1 MPTPLLTIAGAGI
14 NLGDRWLL
22 RGGDLTL
29 HAGDRLALVGRNGA
43 GKSSLMKLMAG
54 RADMD
59 EGSLWMAPGSSVAY
73 LPQAPVIPPGMTL
86 RSVVTAGHDADWLG
100 RPVPIHKAEEFLQ
113 RLGLDP
119 DRLSDGLSGGE
130 SRRVSLARAL
140 YTEPDVLLLD
150 EPTNHMDMPTIEWM
164 EEMLRRHRGALL
176 VVSHDRAFLRNLGTG
191 IVWLH
196 SGKLRRR
203 DGDFAQFDSWSEGI
217 LAEEAVVL
225 HKMDRRIAAETKWS
239 REGISARRKRNQGRL
254 RELEALRL
262 DRART
267 GGITQRTMK
276 METGPAEGGGQLVLE
291 AIDLS
296 ISVPLPPTGAKDIG
310 VKDIGD
316 RDNGSG
322 DEAARRQLLNHF
334 NMLVRRSDRIGIVG
348 PNGIGKSTLV
358 RVLLGLAS
366 PDSGRVRQ
374 GFGLNPAYFDQQR
387 SALDRNSSPWTIL
400 TGGSSDMIEVA
411 GQQKHVT
418 AYLRD
423 FLFDDHKMT
432 QKVAT
437 LSGGEQNR
445 LLLAKL
451 FAETHNFL
459 VLDEPTNDLDMETL
473 DLLQEVIAEY
483 DGTILI
489 VSHDRDFLD
498 RTVTALLAFEG
509 EAKVSAHAGG
519 YTDYLERRT
528 AAMARR
534 AARESGIGG
543 TGANGTRANGTRANS
558 RENGKANG
566 RAGGRGGTR
575 TAAKP
580 TGNRTA
586 KLSFK
591 DRHALDTL
599 PGEIEALEAEIADLE
614 TRLADPAFFASD
626 PDGFAAAADRLATAR
641 TEKEAKETRWLEAAE
656 AEEAL
661 RANT

>member
-22 RGGDLTL
+22 RGGELTL

-73 LPQAPVIPPGMTL
+73 LPQAPEIPPGMTL

-100 RPVPIHKAEEFLQ
+100 RPVPIHKAEEFLM

-164 EEMLRRHRGALL
+164 EQMLGQHRGALL

-196 SGKLRRR
+196 NGRLRRR
-203 DGDFAQFDSWSEGI
+203 EGDFAQFDSWSEGI
-217 LAEEAVVL
+217 IAEEAVVL

-262 DRART
+262 ERART
-267 GGITQRTMK
+267 GGITQRAMK

-296 ISVPLPPTGAKDIG
+296 VSVPLPPNGGDSTGTD
-310 VKDIGD
+310 D
-316 RDNGSG
+316 S
-322 DEAARRQLLNHF
+322 ETARRQLLSHF

-366 PDSGRVRQ
+366 PDGGRVRQ

-387 SALDRNSSPWTIL
+387 SALDRNSSPWTVL

-498 RTVTALLAFEG
+498 RTVTSLLAFEG
-509 EAKVSAHAGG
+509 GTKVSAHAGG
-519 YTDYLERRT
+519 YSEYLERRT
-528 AAMARR
+528 AAIARR
-534 AARESGIGG
+534 AARESGMDGG
-543 TGANGTRANGTRANS
+543 RGNR
-558 RENGKANG
+558 KANG
-566 RAGGRGGTR
+566 KGSGKGGGK
-575 TAAKP
+575 TAQKP
-580 TGNRTA
+580 SGNRTA
-586 KLSFK
+586 RLSFK

-599 PGEIEALEAEIADLE
+599 PGEIAALETEIAELE
-614 TRLADPAFFASD
+614 ARLADPAFFTSD
-626 PDGFAAAADRLATAR
+626 PDGFAAAADRLAAAR
-641 TEKEAKETRWLEAAE
+641 EDKEAKETRWLDAAA

-661 RANT
+661 QAG

>member
-22 RGGDLTL
+22 RSGDLTL

-73 LPQAPVIPPGMTL
+73 LPQAPQIPPGMTL

-100 RPVPIHKAEEFLQ
+100 RPVPIHKAEEFLM
-113 RLGLDP
+113 RFGLDP
-119 DRLSDGLSGGE
+119 DRISDGLSGGE

-164 EEMLRRHRGALL
+164 EEMLRQHRGALL

-191 IVWLH
+191 IVWLRN
-196 SGKLRRR
+196 GKLRRR
-203 DGDFAQFDSWSEGI
+203 EGDFAQFDSWCEGI

-254 RELEALRL
+254 RELEEMRVE
-262 DRART
+262 RART

-296 ISVPLPPTGAKDIG
+296 VSVPLPPTATGGAD
-310 VKDIGD
+310 DLNEATED
-316 RDNGSG
+316 R
-322 DEAARRQLLNHF
+322 RRQLLNHF

-366 PDSGRVRQ
+366 PDAGRVRQ
-374 GFGLNPAYFDQQR
+374 GSGLNPAYFDQQR
-387 SALDRNSSPWTIL
+387 SALDRNSSPWTVL

-509 EAKVSAHAGG
+509 DSKVTAHAGG
-519 YTDYLERRT
+519 YSDYLERRT

-534 AARESGIGG
+534 AARESGMDRGRG
-543 TGANGTRANGTRANS
+543 DGKT
-558 RENGKANG
+558 NGKANG
-566 RAGGRGGTR
+566 KGGGRGGGK
-575 TAAKP
+575 TARKP

-626 PDGFAAAADRLATAR
+626 RDGFAKAADRLGTAR
-641 TEKEAKETRWLEAAE
+641 AETEAKEARWLKAAE

-661 RANT
+661 HAENPG

>member
-1 MPTPLLTIAGAGI
+1 MPTPLLTIAAAGI

-22 RGGDLTL
+22 RGGELTL

-54 RADMD
+54 RTDMD

-73 LPQAPVIPPGMTL
+73 LPQAPHIPPGMTL

-100 RPVPIHKAEEFLQ
+100 RPVPVHKAEEFLM

-119 DRLSDGLSGGE
+119 DRMSDGLSGGE

-164 EEMLRRHRGALL
+164 EEMLRQHRGALL

-196 SGKLRRR
+196 NGRLRRR
-203 DGDFAQFDSWSEGI
+203 EGDFAQFDSWSEGI
-217 LAEEAVVL
+217 IAEEAVVL

-262 DRART
+262 ERART
-267 GGITQRTMK
+267 GGITQRAMK

-296 ISVPLPPTGAKDIG
+296 VSVPLPPTGDASTADASA
-310 VKDIGD
+310 
-316 RDNGSG
+316 RDNSAADNSTADVG
-322 DEAARRQLLNHF
+322 ETARRQLLNHF

-366 PDSGRVRQ
+366 PDGGRVRQ

-387 SALDRNSSPWTIL
+387 SALDRNSSPWTVL
-400 TGGSSDMIEVA
+400 TGGSSDMIEIA

-498 RTVTALLAFEG
+498 RTVTSLLAFEG
-509 EAKVSAHAGG
+509 ETKVSAHAGG
-519 YTDYLERRT
+519 YTEYLERRT
-528 AAMARR
+528 AAIARR
-534 AARESGIGG
+534 AARESGIDGG
-543 TGANGTRANGTRANS
+543 KGNR
-558 RENGKANG
+558 KANG
-566 RAGGRGGTR
+566 RGGGRSGGR
-575 TAAKP
+575 TAQKP

-599 PGEIEALEAEIADLE
+599 PGEIEALEGEIAGLE
-614 TRLADPAFFASD
+614 ARLADPAFFTSD
-626 PDGFAAAADRLATAR
+626 PDGFTAAADRLAAAR
-641 TEKEAKETRWLEAAE
+641 AEKDAKEARWLDAAA

-661 RANT
+661 QAGGAG

>member
-1 MPTPLLTIAGAGI
+1 MPTPLLTIASAGI

-22 RGGDLTL
+22 RGADLTL

-54 RADMD
+54 RTDMD

-73 LPQAPVIPPGMTL
+73 LPQAPQLPTGMTL
-86 RSVVTAGHDADWLG
+86 RSVVVAGHDADWLG
-100 RPVPIHKAEEFLQ
+100 RPVPVHKAEEFLQ

-119 DRLSDGLSGGE
+119 DRMSDGLSGGE
-130 SRRVSLARAL
+130 ARRVSLARAL

-164 EEMLRRHRGALL
+164 EDMLRQHRGALL

-196 SGKLRRR
+196 NGRLRRR
-203 DGDFAQFDSWSEGI
+203 EGDFGQFDDWSENI
-217 LAEEAVVL
+217 LADEAVVL
-225 HKMDRRIAAETKWS
+225 HKMDRKIASETKWS

-254 RELEALRL
+254 RELEALRIE
-262 DRART
+262 RART
-267 GGITQRTMK
+267 GGITQRAMK

-296 ISVPLPPTGAKDIG
+296 VSVPMPPREDEE
-310 VKDIGD
+310 
-316 RDNGSG
+316 
-322 DEAARRQLLNHF
+322 EAARRQLLNHF

-358 RVLLGLAS
+358 KVLLGLS
-366 PDSGRVRQ
+366 DPDGGRVRQ
-374 GFGLNPAYFDQQR
+374 GFGLLPAYFDQQR
-387 SALDRNSSPWTIL
+387 SALDRNSSPWTVL
-400 TGGSSDMIEVA
+400 TDGSSDMIEVA
-411 GQQKHVT
+411 GTTRHVT

-483 DGTILI
+483 DGTVLI

-498 RTVTALLAFEG
+498 RTVTAILAFEG
-509 EAKVSAHAGG
+509 DGKVSAHAGG
-519 YTDYLERRT
+519 FSDYLGRRT
-528 AAMARR
+528 AAAARR
-534 AARESGIGG
+534 AAKDDGRKSGTKGG
-543 TGANGTRANGTRANS
+543 S
-558 RENGKANG
+558 KA
-566 RAGGRGGTR
+566 A
-575 TAAKP
+575 AAKP
-580 TGNRTA
+580 TANRTA

-591 DRHALDTL
+591 DQHALDKL
-599 PGEIEALEAEIADLE
+599 PGEIEALEAEIAALE
-614 TRLADPAFFASD
+614 ARLADPDLFAKN
-626 PDGFAAAADRLATAR
+626 PDRFNAAADRLAAAR
-641 TEKEAKETRWLEAAE
+641 DEKDEKELRWLDAAE
-656 AEEAL
+656 KAEAL
-661 RANT
+661 EADRG

>member
-1 MPTPLLTIAGAGI
+1 MPTPLLTIADAGI

-22 RGGDLTL
+22 RHADVTL

-54 RADMD
+54 RTDMD

-73 LPQAPVIPPGMTL
+73 LPQAPQLPTGMTL
-86 RSVVTAGHDADWLG
+86 RSVVVAGHDADWLG
-100 RPVPIHKAEEFLQ
+100 RPVPVHKAEEFLM

-119 DRLSDGLSGGE
+119 DRMSDGLSGGE

-164 EEMLRRHRGALL
+164 EDMLRQHRGALL

-196 SGKLRRR
+196 QGKLRRR
-203 DGDFAQFDSWSEGI
+203 DGDFAQFDDWSEGI
-217 LAEEAVVL
+217 MAEEAVVL
-225 HKMDRRIAAETKWS
+225 HKMDRKIAAETKWS

-262 DRART
+262 ERART
-267 GGITQRTMK
+267 GGIAQRAMK

-296 ISVPLPPTGAKDIG
+296 VSVPLPKTED
-310 VKDIGD
+310 
-316 RDNGSG
+316 S
-322 DEAARRQLLNHF
+322 DEEARRQLLNHF

-358 RVLLGLAS
+358 KVLLGLDE
-366 PDSGRVRQ
+366 PDGGRVRQ
-374 GFGLNPAYFDQQR
+374 GFGLLPAYFDQQR
-387 SALDRNSSPWTIL
+387 SALDRNASPWTVL

-411 GQQKHVT
+411 GTTRHVT

-473 DLLQEVIAEY
+473 DLLQEVVAEY

-498 RTVTALLAFEG
+498 RTVTAILAFEG
-509 EAKVSAHAGG
+509 DGKVSAHAGG
-519 YTDYLERRT
+519 FSDYLGRRT
-528 AAMARR
+528 AAETRR
-534 AARESGIGG
+534 AAKEDARKSG
-543 TGANGTRANGTRANS
+543 
-558 RENGKANG
+558 GKK
-566 RAGGRGGTR
+566 
-575 TAAKP
+575 AATKP
-580 TGNRTA
+580 VGNRTA

-591 DRHALDTL
+591 DQHALDTL
-599 PGEIEALEAEIADLE
+599 PGEIEALETEITGLE
-614 TRLADPAFFASD
+614 AQLADPALFAKN
-626 PDGFAAAADRLATAR
+626 PERFNAAADRLSAAR
-641 TEKEAKETRWLEAAE
+641 TEKDDKELRWLDAAE
-656 AEEAL
+656 KAEAL
-661 RANT
+661 EAERG

>member
-1 MPTPLLTIAGAGI
+1 MPTPLLTIADAGI

-22 RGGDLTL
+22 RHADVTL

-54 RADMD
+54 RTDMD

-73 LPQAPVIPPGMTL
+73 LPQAPQLPTGMTL
-86 RSVVTAGHDADWLG
+86 RSVVVAGHDADWLG
-100 RPVPIHKAEEFLQ
+100 RPVPVHKAEEFLM

-119 DRLSDGLSGGE
+119 DRMSDGLSGGE

-164 EEMLRRHRGALL
+164 EDMLRQHRGALL

-196 SGKLRRR
+196 QGKLRRR
-203 DGDFAQFDSWSEGI
+203 DGDFAQFDDWSEGI
-217 LAEEAVVL
+217 MAEEAVVL
-225 HKMDRRIAAETKWS
+225 HKMDRKIAAETKWS

-254 RELEALRL
+254 RELEALRVE
-262 DRART
+262 RART
-267 GGITQRTMK
+267 GGIAQRAMK

-296 ISVPLPPTGAKDIG
+296 VSVPLPKTED
-310 VKDIGD
+310 
-316 RDNGSG
+316 S
-322 DEAARRQLLNHF
+322 DEEARRQLLNHF

-358 RVLLGLAS
+358 KVLLGLDE
-366 PDSGRVRQ
+366 PDGGRVRQ
-374 GFGLNPAYFDQQR
+374 GFGLLPAYFDQQR
-387 SALDRNSSPWTIL
+387 SALDRNASPWTVL

-411 GQQKHVT
+411 GTTRHVT

-473 DLLQEVIAEY
+473 DLLQEVVAEY

-498 RTVTALLAFEG
+498 RTVTAILAFEG
-509 EAKVSAHAGG
+509 DGKVSAHAGG
-519 YTDYLERRT
+519 FSDYLGRRT
-528 AAMARR
+528 AAETRR
-534 AARESGIGG
+534 AAKEDARKSG
-543 TGANGTRANGTRANS
+543 
-558 RENGKANG
+558 GKK
-566 RAGGRGGTR
+566 
-575 TAAKP
+575 AATKP
-580 TGNRTA
+580 VGNRTA

-591 DRHALDTL
+591 DQHALDTL
-599 PGEIEALEAEIADLE
+599 PGEIEALETEITGLE
-614 TRLADPAFFASD
+614 AQLADPALFAKN
-626 PDGFAAAADRLATAR
+626 PERFNAAADRLSAAR
-641 TEKEAKETRWLEAAE
+641 TEKDDKELRWLDAAE
-656 AEEAL
+656 KAEAL
-661 RANT
+661 EAERG

>member
-1 MPTPLLTIAGAGI
+1 MPTPLLTIADAGI

-22 RGGDLTL
+22 RHADVTL

-54 RADMD
+54 RTDMD

-73 LPQAPVIPPGMTL
+73 LPQAPKLPTGMTL
-86 RSVVTAGHDADWLG
+86 RSVVVAGHDADWLG
-100 RPVPIHKAEEFLQ
+100 RPVPVHKAEEFLQ

-119 DRLSDGLSGGE
+119 DRMSDGLSGGE
-130 SRRVSLARAL
+130 ARRVSLARAL

-164 EEMLRRHRGALL
+164 EDMLRQHRGGLL

-196 SGKLRRR
+196 QGKLRRR
-203 DGDFAQFDSWSEGI
+203 DGDFAQFDDWSEGI

-225 HKMDRRIAAETKWS
+225 HKMDRKIAAETKWS

-262 DRART
+262 ERART
-267 GGITQRTMK
+267 GGIAQRAMK

-296 ISVPLPPTGAKDIG
+296 VSVPLPQTED
-310 VKDIGD
+310 
-316 RDNGSG
+316 S
-322 DEAARRQLLNHF
+322 DEEARRQLLNHF

-358 RVLLGLAS
+358 KVLLGLS
-366 PDSGRVRQ
+366 EPDGGRVRQ
-374 GFGLNPAYFDQQR
+374 GFGLLPAYFDQQR
-387 SALDRNSSPWTIL
+387 SALDRTSSPWTVL

-411 GQQKHVT
+411 GTTRHVT

-473 DLLQEVIAEY
+473 DLLQEVVAEY

-498 RTVTALLAFEG
+498 RTVTAILAFEG
-509 EAKVSAHAGG
+509 DGKVSAHAGG
-519 YTDYLERRT
+519 FSDYLGRRT
-528 AAMARR
+528 AAATRR
-534 AARESGIGG
+534 AAREEARKGG
-543 TGANGTRANGTRANS
+543 AKSA
-558 RENGKANG
+558 GKA
-566 RAGGRGGTR
+566 
-575 TAAKP
+575 AAKP
-580 TGNRTA
+580 NTKPVGNRTA

-591 DRHALDTL
+591 DQHALDTL
-599 PGEIEALEAEIADLE
+599 PGEIEALEAEIARLE
-614 TRLADPAFFASD
+614 GRLADPELFAKN
-626 PDGFAAAADRLATAR
+626 PEKFTAAADRLAAAR
-641 TEKEAKETRWLEAAE
+641 TEKDEKELRWLEAAE
-656 AEEAL
+656 KAEAL
-661 RANT
+661 EAERG

>member
-1 MPTPLLTIAGAGI
+1 MPTPLLTIADAGI

-22 RGGDLTL
+22 RHADVTL

-54 RADMD
+54 RTDMD

-73 LPQAPVIPPGMTL
+73 LPQAPQLPTGMTL
-86 RSVVTAGHDADWLG
+86 RSVVVAGHDADWLG

-113 RLGLDP
+113 RLRLDP
-119 DRLSDGLSGGE
+119 DRMSDGLSGGE
-130 SRRVSLARAL
+130 ARRVSLARAL

-164 EEMLRRHRGALL
+164 EDMLRQHRGALL

-191 IVWLH
+191 IVWLNG
-196 SGKLRRR
+196 GKLRRR
-203 DGDFAQFDSWSEGI
+203 DGEFSQFDDWSEGI

-225 HKMDRRIAAETKWS
+225 HKMDRKIAAETKWS

-262 DRART
+262 ERART
-267 GGITQRTMK
+267 GGIAQRAMK

-296 ISVPLPPTGAKDIG
+296 VSVPLPQTED
-310 VKDIGD
+310 
-316 RDNGSG
+316 S
-322 DEAARRQLLNHF
+322 DEAARRQLLSHF

-358 RVLLGLAS
+358 KVLLGLS
-366 PDSGRVRQ
+366 EPEGGRVRQ
-374 GFGLNPAYFDQQR
+374 GFGLLPAYFDQQR
-387 SALDRNSSPWTIL
+387 SALDRNSSPWTVL

-411 GQQKHVT
+411 GNTRHVT

-498 RTVTALLAFEG
+498 RTVTAILAFEG
-509 EAKVSAHAGG
+509 DGKVSAHAGG
-519 YTDYLERRT
+519 FSDYLGRRT
-528 AAMARR
+528 AAATRR
-534 AARESGIGG
+534 AAREDAKKGG
-543 TGANGTRANGTRANS
+543 GKSA
-558 RENGKANG
+558 GKA
-566 RAGGRGGTR
+566 
-575 TAAKP
+575 AAKP
-580 TGNRTA
+580 NTKPVGNRTA

-591 DRHALDTL
+591 DQHALDTL
-599 PGEIEALEAEIADLE
+599 PGEIEALEAEIASLE
-614 TRLADPAFFASD
+614 ARLADPGLFAKNPEKFNAS
-626 PDGFAAAADRLATAR
+626 ADRLSAAR
-641 TEKEAKETRWLEAAE
+641 TEKDVKELRWLEAAE
-656 AEEAL
+656 KAEAL
-661 RANT
+661 EAERG

>member
-22 RGGDLTL
+22 RGGELTL

-73 LPQAPVIPPGMTL
+73 LPQAPEIPPGMTL

-100 RPVPIHKAEEFLQ
+100 RPVPIHKAEEFLM

-164 EEMLRRHRGALL
+164 EQMLGQHRGALL

-196 SGKLRRR
+196 NGRLRRR
-203 DGDFAQFDSWSEGI
+203 EGDFAQFDSWSEGI
-217 LAEEAVVL
+217 IAEEAVVL

-262 DRART
+262 ERART
-267 GGITQRTMK
+267 GGITQRAMK

-296 ISVPLPPTGAKDIG
+296 VSVPLPPNGGDSTGTD
-310 VKDIGD
+310 D
-316 RDNGSG
+316 S
-322 DEAARRQLLNHF
+322 ETARRQLLSHF

-366 PDSGRVRQ
+366 PDGGRVRQ

-387 SALDRNSSPWTIL
+387 SALDRNSSPWTVL

-498 RTVTALLAFEG
+498 RTVTSLLAFEG
-509 EAKVSAHAGG
+509 GTKVSAHAGG
-519 YTDYLERRT
+519 YSEYLERRT
-528 AAMARR
+528 AAIARR
-534 AARESGIGG
+534 AARESGMDGG
-543 TGANGTRANGTRANS
+543 RGNR
-558 RENGKANG
+558 KANG
-566 RAGGRGGTR
+566 KSGGKSGGKGGGR
-575 TAAKP
+575 TAQKP
-580 TGNRTA
+580 SGNRTA
-586 KLSFK
+586 RLSFK

-599 PGEIEALEAEIADLE
+599 PGEIAALEAEIAELE
-614 TRLADPAFFASD
+614 ARLADPAFFTSD
-626 PDGFAAAADRLATAR
+626 PDGFAAAADRLAAAR
-641 TEKEAKETRWLEAAE
+641 EDKEAKETRWLDAAA

-661 RANT
+661 QAG

>member
-22 RGGDLTL
+22 RGGELTL

-73 LPQAPVIPPGMTL
+73 LPQAPEIPPGMTL

-100 RPVPIHKAEEFLQ
+100 RPVPIHKAEEFLM

-164 EEMLRRHRGALL
+164 EQMLGQHRGALL

-196 SGKLRRR
+196 NGRLRRR
-203 DGDFAQFDSWSEGI
+203 EGDFAQFDSWSEGI
-217 LAEEAVVL
+217 IAEEAVVL

-262 DRART
+262 ERART
-267 GGITQRTMK
+267 GGITQRAMK

-296 ISVPLPPTGAKDIG
+296 VSVPLPPNGGDSTGTD
-310 VKDIGD
+310 D
-316 RDNGSG
+316 S
-322 DEAARRQLLNHF
+322 ETARRQLLSHF

-366 PDSGRVRQ
+366 PDGGRVRQ

-387 SALDRNSSPWTIL
+387 SALDRNSSPWTVL

-498 RTVTALLAFEG
+498 RTVTSLLAFEG
-509 EAKVSAHAGG
+509 GTKVSAHAGG
-519 YTDYLERRT
+519 YSEYLERRT
-528 AAMARR
+528 AAIARR
-534 AARESGIGG
+534 AARESGMDGG
-543 TGANGTRANGTRANS
+543 RGNR
-558 RENGKANG
+558 KANG
-566 RAGGRGGTR
+566 KSGGKSGGKGGGR
-575 TAAKP
+575 TAQKLS
-580 TGNRTA
+580 GNRTA
-586 KLSFK
+586 RLSFK

-599 PGEIEALEAEIADLE
+599 PGEIEALESEIAGLE
-614 TRLADPAFFASD
+614 ARLADPAFFTSD
-626 PDGFAAAADRLATAR
+626 PDGFNRAADRLAAAR
-641 TEKEAKETRWLEAAE
+641 EDKEAKETRWLDAAA

-661 RANT
+661 QAG

>member
-54 RADMD
+54 RTDMD

-100 RPVPIHKAEEFLQ
+100 RPVPIHKAEEFLM

-164 EEMLRRHRGALL
+164 EEMLRQHRGALL

-196 SGKLRRR
+196 NGKLRRR
-203 DGDFAQFDSWSEGI
+203 EGDFAQFDSWSEGI

-225 HKMDRRIAAETKWS
+225 HKMDRRIASETKWS

-254 RELEALRL
+254 RELEGLRVE
-262 DRART
+262 RART
-267 GGITQRTMK
+267 GGITQRNMK

-296 ISVPLPPTGAKDIG
+296 VSVPLPPTAAAGAD
-310 VKDIGD
+310 DLNEAPED
-316 RDNGSG
+316 R
-322 DEAARRQLLNHF
+322 RRQLLNHF

-366 PDSGRVRQ
+366 PDGGRVRQ

-387 SALDRNSSPWTIL
+387 SALDRNSSPWTVL
-400 TGGSSDMIEVA
+400 TGGSSDMVEVA

-509 EAKVSAHAGG
+509 ETKVTAHAGG

-534 AARESGIGG
+534 AARESGMDGG
-543 TGANGTRANGTRANS
+543 RNGRG
-558 RENGKANG
+558 NGKSN
-566 RAGGRGGTR
+566 GRGGGK
-575 TAAKP
+575 TAQKP

-586 KLSFK
+586 RLSFK

-599 PGEIEALEAEIADLE
+599 PGEIEALEAEITNLE
-614 TRLADPAFFASD
+614 ARLADPAFFTSD
-626 PDGFAAAADRLATAR
+626 PDGFAKAADRLAAAR
-641 TEKEAKETRWLEAAE
+641 DEITAKETRWLEAAE

-661 RANT
+661 QMDNQAGNAS

>member
-1 MPTPLLTIAGAGI
+1 MPTPLLTIASAGI

-22 RGGDLTL
+22 RGADLTL

-54 RADMD
+54 RTDMD

-73 LPQAPVIPPGMTL
+73 LPQAPQLPTGMTL
-86 RSVVTAGHDADWLG
+86 RSVVVAGHDADWLG
-100 RPVPIHKAEEFLQ
+100 RPVPVHRAEEFLQ

-119 DRLSDGLSGGE
+119 DRMSDGLSGGE
-130 SRRVSLARAL
+130 ARRVSLARAL

-164 EEMLRRHRGALL
+164 EGMLRQHRGALL

-196 SGKLRRR
+196 NGRLRRR
-203 DGDFAQFDSWSEGI
+203 EGDFGQFDDWSENI
-217 LAEEAVVL
+217 LADEAVVL
-225 HKMDRRIAAETKWS
+225 HKMDRKIASETKWS

-254 RELEALRL
+254 RDLEALRL
-262 DRART
+262 ERART
-267 GGITQRTMK
+267 GGITQRAMK
-276 METGPAEGGGQLVLE
+276 METGPATGGGQLVLE

-296 ISVPLPPTGAKDIG
+296 VSVPMPPKEDEE
-310 VKDIGD
+310 
-316 RDNGSG
+316 
-322 DEAARRQLLNHF
+322 EAARRQLLNHF

-358 RVLLGLAS
+358 KVLLGLDA
-366 PDSGRVRQ
+366 PDGGRVRQ
-374 GFGLNPAYFDQQR
+374 GFGLLPAYFDQQR
-387 SALDRNSSPWTIL
+387 SALDRNSSPWTVL
-400 TGGSSDMIEVA
+400 TDGSSDMIEVA
-411 GQQKHVT
+411 GTTRHVT

-498 RTVTALLAFEG
+498 RTVTAILAFEG
-509 EAKVSAHAGG
+509 EGMVSAHAGG
-519 YTDYLERRT
+519 FSDYLGRRS
-528 AAMARR
+528 AAAARR
-534 AARESGIGG
+534 AAKDDGRKSGTKGG
-543 TGANGTRANGTRANS
+543 S
-558 RENGKANG
+558 KA
-566 RAGGRGGTR
+566 A
-575 TAAKP
+575 AAKP
-580 TGNRTA
+580 TANRTA

-591 DRHALDTL
+591 DQHALDRL
-599 PGEIEALEAEIADLE
+599 PGEIEALEAEITTLE
-614 TRLADPAFFASD
+614 AQLADPDLFAKN
-626 PDGFAAAADRLATAR
+626 PDRFNAAADRLAAAR
-641 TEKEAKETRWLEAAE
+641 DEKDEKELRWLDAAE
-656 AEEAL
+656 KAEAL
-661 RANT
+661 EAEKG

>member
-1 MPTPLLTIAGAGI
+1 MPTPLLTIASAGI

-22 RGGDLTL
+22 RGADLTL

-54 RADMD
+54 RTDMD

-73 LPQAPVIPPGMTL
+73 LPQAPQLPTGMTL
-86 RSVVTAGHDADWLG
+86 RSVVVAGHDSDWLG
-100 RPVPIHKAEEFLQ
+100 RPVPVHKAEEFLQ

-119 DRLSDGLSGGE
+119 DRMSDGLSGGE
-130 SRRVSLARAL
+130 ARRVSLARAL

-164 EEMLRRHRGALL
+164 EDMLRQHRGALL

-196 SGKLRRR
+196 NGRLRRR
-203 DGDFAQFDSWSEGI
+203 EGDFGQFDDWSENI
-217 LAEEAVVL
+217 LADEAVVL
-225 HKMDRRIAAETKWS
+225 HKMDRKIASETKWS

-254 RELEALRL
+254 RELEALRIE
-262 DRART
+262 RART
-267 GGITQRTMK
+267 GGITQRAMK

-296 ISVPLPPTGAKDIG
+296 VSVPMPPKEDEE
-310 VKDIGD
+310 
-316 RDNGSG
+316 
-322 DEAARRQLLNHF
+322 EAARRQLLNHF

-358 RVLLGLAS
+358 KVLLGLDD
-366 PDSGRVRQ
+366 PDGGRVRQ
-374 GFGLNPAYFDQQR
+374 GFGLLPAYFDQQR
-387 SALDRNSSPWTIL
+387 SALDRNASPWTVL
-400 TGGSSDMIEVA
+400 TDGSSDMIEVA
-411 GQQKHVT
+411 GTTRHVT

-483 DGTILI
+483 DGTVLI

-498 RTVTALLAFEG
+498 RTVTAILAFEG
-509 EAKVSAHAGG
+509 EGKVSAHAGG
-519 YTDYLERRT
+519 FSDYLGRRT
-528 AAMARR
+528 AAAARR
-534 AARESGIGG
+534 AAKDEGRKSGTKGG
-543 TGANGTRANGTRANS
+543 S
-558 RENGKANG
+558 KA
-566 RAGGRGGTR
+566 A
-575 TAAKP
+575 AAKS
-580 TGNRTA
+580 TANRTA

-591 DRHALDTL
+591 DQHALDKL
-599 PGEIEALEAEIADLE
+599 PGEIEALEEEIATLE
-614 TRLADPAFFASD
+614 ARLADPELFAKN
-626 PDGFAAAADRLATAR
+626 PDRFNAAADRLAAAR
-641 TEKEAKETRWLEAAE
+641 DEKDDKELRWLDAAE
-656 AEEAL
+656 KAEAL
-661 RANT
+661 EAEKG